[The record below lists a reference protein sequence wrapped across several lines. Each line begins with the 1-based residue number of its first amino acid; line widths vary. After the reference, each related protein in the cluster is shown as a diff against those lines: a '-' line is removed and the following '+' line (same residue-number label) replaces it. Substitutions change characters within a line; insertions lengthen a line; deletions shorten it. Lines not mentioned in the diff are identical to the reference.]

1 MQIVSTRGGTG
12 EGLAVAVSA
21 PALVGGRE
29 GVRLGDADGTGFAVQ
44 EALRNSKIDAIKM
57 KYVFS
62 DVFFIQRFL
71 NAEMDSEI
79 SAGNATTGVDFQLG
93 QGLED
98 YIIRMTATGMGNP
111 HMRKNCLVVSYLA
124 AAKNSFGTT
133 TLWLKGRDSGVEI

>member
-1 MQIVSTRGGTG
+1 MQIVNTRGGTG

-21 PALVGGRE
+21 PALVGGGE
-29 GVRLGDADGTGFAVQ
+29 GVRLGDAEGTGFAVQ

-62 DVFFIQRFL
+62 DVFLIQRFL
-71 NAEMDSEI
+71 NAEMDSENP
-79 SAGNATTGVDFQLG
+79 AGNTITGASFHQG
-93 QGLED
+93 QDLVH
-98 YIIRMTATGMGNP
+98 YIIRMTGTGTGNP

-133 TLWLKGRDSGVEI
+133 TLWLKGRESGVET